1 MPPLNGYQY
10 LIERNRLM
18 QQLERDLAELLP
30 LPETERAARRKQL
43 ESQFDVRLRELYA
56 QVAAEYPGERR
67 KKARPMDDPR

>member
-18 QQLERDLAELLP
+18 QQLERDLAELAP

-56 QVAAEYPGERR
+56 QVADEYPGERR